1 MTSLLSAGEG
11 WHRAWN
17 SEGRRPKPE
26 RRSKPEYDMIRRAAT
41 PLRWCGFGAS
51 DLGLLSAFGVW
62 VSNLAAKATQS
73 HLKATTKRVDS
84 QLIGAPMR
92 PQSHSKATPRLP
104 QGCHETSRGRVK
116 PEIGR
121 PKAERRPK
129 TEGRIDSRASL
140 ARSRGSGGGRE
151 AFQQTPGIGHVTPR
165 KSERGVSRLRM
176 IHSPWGVHSIAKQ
189 SAST

>member
-1 MTSLLSAGEG
+1 MTSLLCAGGG

-51 DLGLLSAFGVW
+51 DFGLLSAFGVW
-62 VSNLAAKATQS
+62 VSDLAAKATQS
-73 HLKATTKRVDS
+73 NLKATTKRVDS
-84 QLIGAPMR
+84 QLIGTPMR

-129 TEGRIDSRASL
+129 TESRIDSRASL
-140 ARSRGSGGGRE
+140 ARSRGSG
-151 AFQQTPGIGHVTPR
+151 
-165 KSERGVSRLRM
+165 
-176 IHSPWGVHSIAKQ
+176 
-189 SAST
+189 